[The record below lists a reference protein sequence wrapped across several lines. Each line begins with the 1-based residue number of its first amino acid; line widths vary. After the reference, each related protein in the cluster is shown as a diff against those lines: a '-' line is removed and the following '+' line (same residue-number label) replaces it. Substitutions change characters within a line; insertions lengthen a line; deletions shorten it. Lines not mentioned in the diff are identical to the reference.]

1 MGGRSRTS
9 PERAP
14 GRGVH
19 ARAADAPA
27 HRRRRV
33 EGGSESDELDAAID
47 EQRRRRAAPRGA
59 RVERARRLAHALEEL
74 HAQADDRRRTIDE
87 LNERLRQHEHAVTEQ
102 VDRAEN
108 ETRTRIEVTFAEIE
122 RRQVEH
128 LERAITREI
137 DARSEA
143 GAVEFENRMRAIR
156 EEAAQRSAKSSTAPR
171 TASSA
176 APTVSSRPSSSR
188 R

>member
-1 MGGRSRTS
+1 MSTLEQRMRQRIADVESKAPRSRTS
-9 PERAP
+9 STRRSTSSAP
-14 GRGVH
+14 PPRGSARSSSR
-19 ARAADAPA
+19 ARATL
-27 HRRRRV
+27 
-33 EGGSESDELDAAID
+33 S
-47 EQRRRRAAPRGA
+47 
-59 RVERARRLAHALEEL
+59 HALEEL
-74 HAQADDRRRTIDE
+74 QAQADDRRRTIDE
-87 LNERLRQHEHAVTEQ
+87 LNERLRQHEHTVTEQ

-128 LERAITREI
+128 LERAIGREI

-156 EEAAQRSAKSSTAPR
+156 EEAASASARSSTARP

-176 APTVSSRPSSSR
+176 APTVSSRPNSSR